1 MRIARSE
8 SDAGIHRTSKAL
20 RAKSLKLPIQFREA
34 LEVRTRLRV
43 AFYLPLR
50 LLQLLPNLAFFATDI
65 AEMALEKG

>member
-1 MRIARSE
+1 MRIATSE

-20 RAKSLKLPIQFREA
+20 AAKSLKLPIQFREV
-34 LEVRTRLRV
+34 LGVRTRPRV